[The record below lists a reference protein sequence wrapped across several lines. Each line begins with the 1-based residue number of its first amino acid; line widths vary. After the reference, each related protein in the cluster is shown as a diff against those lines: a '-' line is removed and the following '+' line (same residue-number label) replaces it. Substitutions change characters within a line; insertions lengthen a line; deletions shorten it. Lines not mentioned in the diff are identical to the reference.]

1 MAVSEETIPRRRLIR
16 VARPGR
22 TFVAFVASLGLGIAA
37 AVGGLAAYHQT
48 LVDRIL
54 PGVSVAG
61 VDVGGMTRSDAHAV
75 LAERFRSLS
84 EGGLLVRSGL
94 GSTTIKFADVGRA
107 ADVDTMVAEAIAVGR
122 GGTAVDETIAGLR
135 LRLHPE
141 TIGLRLLYDHDRAA
155 AAIAMFAGRVGLG
168 SIDAS
173 ILRTPS
179 GFAVIPSVD
188 GTAVDTGVAI
198 ASVDRAMADPTT
210 STGARIDVPVVSS
223 VPVRSTDRA
232 NEAIA
237 VAGRMTGSLK
247 LVNGKKTWTISNS
260 RIQLWTG
267 FEPTA
272 EGFRP
277 VLNRNSIAKY
287 LKPIAKNVLTPV
299 RDASFLRDKRGRIV
313 GARAD
318 HAGRIL
324 DPATTVDRIATALE
338 SRVAGEQPANVP
350 LAMVAVLP
358 KRTTADVT
366 QTAPLMVKVGSWTT
380 FYQVAAHNGFGANI
394 TVPARTLNGTVVQP
408 GQLFDFWGALGE
420 VSFRTGYRLGGAI
433 VGGHSVEGKALAGG
447 ICAASTTLFNAALRG
462 GFEIV
467 SRQPHWYYI
476 TRYPL
481 GLDATVSGSQSMQF
495 RNDTANPIL
504 IQGFASPGIVRFEI
518 WSVPTGRTV
527 TLSRPIVTN
536 VVPGY
541 DTTVKTSS
549 LPAGSS
555 LRTEWPVDG
564 KDVVVTRT
572 VRDANGRVIH
582 QETYVSHYHRMV
594 GINMIGIG

>member
-1 MAVSEETIPRRRLIR
+1 MAVSEESMPRRRAIR

-22 TFVAFVASLGLGIAA
+22 KFVAFVASLGLGIAA
-37 AVGGLAAYHQT
+37 AFGGLAAYHQT

-61 VDVGGMTRSDAHAV
+61 VDVGGMTSSDAHAV
-75 LAERFRSLS
+75 LEERFRGLS

-94 GSTTIKFADVGRA
+94 GSTTIKFADVGRF
-107 ADVDTMVAEAIAVGR
+107 ADIDAMVAEAVAVGH

-141 TIGLRLLYDHDRAA
+141 TIDLRLRYDHDRAA
-155 AAIAMFAGRVGLG
+155 AAVTAYAARVRLG

-173 ILRTPS
+173 LVAAGA
-179 GFAVIPSVD
+179 GFRVIPSIDGSGVD
-188 GTAVDTGVAI
+188 ATATLA
-198 ASVDRAMADPTT
+198 AVDRAMTDPTT
-210 STGARIDVPVVSS
+210 VGGAGVDAPATRVEARISSEDAEQARTRAARMASDLRLVEGSSKWTIRTTRIRSWISFVSTGD
-223 VPVRSTDRA
+223 
-232 NEAIA
+232 
-237 VAGRMTGSLK
+237 GY
-247 LVNGKKTWTISNS
+247 
-260 RIQLWTG
+260 Q
-267 FEPTA
+267 
-272 EGFRP
+272 P
-277 VLNRNSIAKY
+277 VLDRKAIQTY
-287 LKPIAKNVLTPV
+287 LAPIAKKVLTPV
-299 RDASFLRDKRGRIV
+299 RDASFLRDKHGRIV
-313 GARAD
+313 GAKAD
-318 HAGRIL
+318 HAGRAL
-324 DPATTVDRIATALE
+324 DAAATADLIATALE
-338 SRVAGEQPANVP
+338 ARAAGDKPGNVK

-366 QTAPLMVKVGSWTT
+366 RTAPLMVKVGSWTT

-433 VGGHSVEGKALAGG
+433 VGGRSVEGKALAGG

-481 GLDATVSGSQSMQF
+481 GLDATVSGSQSMRF
-495 RNDTANPIL
+495 RNDTANLIL

-549 LPAGSS
+549 LPAGTS

-572 VRDANGRVIH
+572 VRDATGRIIH
-582 QETYVSHYHRMV
+582 HETYFSHYHRMV
-594 GINMIGIG
+594 GINMVGIG